1 MMFKTSAVAL
11 ISVTLATTGQLLLRT
26 GMEKVGYI
34 GTARLSR
41 PAQLVLAIAR
51 TPQVLAGLVVFA
63 ASAAIWLIVLSRVPL
78 SFAYP
83 FVGLTYLLTTLFAKF
98 ILGERVPGLRWAGL
112 AMIIAGILVVGATAP
127 PEPES
132 VPASVEDR

>member
-1 MMFKTSAVAL
+1 MMFKTSAIAL

-34 GTARLSR
+34 GAARLGK
-41 PAQLVLAIAR
+41 PGQLVMAMLR

-63 ASAAIWLIVLSRVPL
+63 VSAAIWLIVLSRVPL

-98 ILGERVPGLRWAGL
+98 ILDERVPGLRWAGL
-112 AMIIAGILVVGATAP
+112 AMIIAGILIVGATSP
-127 PEPES
+127 PEPKS
-132 VPASVEDR
+132 IPVPTENR